1 MKKPSVG
8 LAREGLPIIC
18 LCAFSSLILSLI
30 GCWPV
35 AIIFLCITWFACFF
49 FRDPERAVPAEKG
62 LVVSPADGK
71 VVRIQELP
79 EPFEGEKRLCVSVF
93 MSLFSVHVN
102 RMPVDGKITSI
113 LYSPGKF
120 FNAAWDKASEFNER
134 CAYKL
139 TSKDDTFAMVQIAGL
154 VAQRIVCRVENGE
167 ELERGERF
175 GMIKFGSRVDVYL
188 PASYAP
194 SVAVGQQVFAGQT
207 VLAKKS

>member
-1 MKKPSVG
+1 MKKSSAG
-8 LAREGLPIIC
+8 LAREGLPVIC
-18 LCAFSSLILSLI
+18 LCAFSSLILSLT

-35 AIIFLCITWFACFF
+35 SVVFLCITWFACFF
-49 FRDPERAVPAEKG
+49 FRDPERVVPTEKDIA
-62 LVVSPADGK
+62 VSPADGK
-71 VVRIQELP
+71 IVRIQELP

-93 MSLFSVHVN
+93 MNLFSVHVN

-113 LYSPGKF
+113 LYVPGKF
-120 FNAAWDKASEFNER
+120 FNAAFDKASEFNER
-134 CAYKL
+134 CAYEL
-139 TSKDDTFAMVQIAGL
+139 TSKDGTFVMVQIAGL

-194 SVAVGQQVFAGQT
+194 GVEIGQQVFAGQT
-207 VLAKKS
+207 VLAKKR